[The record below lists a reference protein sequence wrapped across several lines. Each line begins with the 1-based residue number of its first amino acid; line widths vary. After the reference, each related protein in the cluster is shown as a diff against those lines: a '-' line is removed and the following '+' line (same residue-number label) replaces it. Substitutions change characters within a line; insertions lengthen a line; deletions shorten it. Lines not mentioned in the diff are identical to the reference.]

1 MGTKCIWVP
10 VAHACNPSY
19 SGGRDPGIAVQ
30 SQPMQT
36 VWETLSQKKNKSQ
49 KSAGVVA
56 QGDGPEFKPQ
66 YSKKKKKKKGISV
79 FCKLIFTDK
88 KHTSGSLRRD
98 IQGNRGKVK

>member
-1 MGTKCIWVP
+1 MP
-10 VAHACNPSY
+10 VILATQEAEIRGLQFKASPCRQFERPY
-19 SGGRDPGIAVQ
+19 
-30 SQPMQT
+30 
-36 VWETLSQKKNKSQ
+36 LKKKNKSQ

-56 QGDGPEFKPQ
+56 QGDGPDFKPQ
-66 YSKKKKKKKGISV
+66 YSKKKKKKGISV